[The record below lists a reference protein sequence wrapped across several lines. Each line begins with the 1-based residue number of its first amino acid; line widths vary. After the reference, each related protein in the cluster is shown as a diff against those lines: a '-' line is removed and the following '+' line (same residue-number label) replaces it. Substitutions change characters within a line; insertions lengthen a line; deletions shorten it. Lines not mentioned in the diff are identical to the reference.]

1 MAPSILEDRALQF
14 GLAATV
20 SAYPGEAF
28 PQRLGAFTDAVGA
41 ASWAAPLLSSC
52 QSADGLEQLRSD
64 FLRTFEVGHGTVPL
78 NETAYGRT
86 AGMSKGTDLADL
98 AGFYA
103 AYGLEALE
111 GREAFDHLAVELEF
125 YAALLA
131 RQALLEASGDAE
143 GVDVVR
149 STRVAFMA
157 DHLGRL
163 ATGLSV
169 QGGVRPESA
178 WASASRFTIAL
189 VLEECAALG
198 VTPVPLSFLSVQE
211 PDEVACAVNLN
222 PAGGRARKD

>member
-1 MAPSILEDRALQF
+1 MTTLEDRALSF

-28 PQRLGAFTDAVGA
+28 PARLSAFTDVIGA
-41 ASWAAPLLSSC
+41 PWAEPLVSLS
-52 QSADGLEQLRSD
+52 QTGEGLERLRAD
-64 FLRTFEVGHGTVPL
+64 FLATFEVGHGTVPL

-103 AYGLEALE
+103 AYGLEAVE
-111 GREAFDHLAVELEF
+111 GQEAFDHLAVELEF

-131 RQALLEASGDAE
+131 RQALLDAAGDAE
-143 GVDVVR
+143 GVEVVQA
-149 STRVAFMA
+149 TRVAFLT

-163 ATGLSV
+163 ATGLSTH
-169 QGGVRPESA
+169 GAVRDTSA
-178 WASASRFTIAL
+178 WASAARFTVAL
-189 VLEECAALG
+189 ILEECAALG
-198 VTPVPLSFLSVQE
+198 VTPVPLSFMSAQE

-222 PAGGRARKD
+222 PAGGRGRKD